1 MRINKLLIIT
11 ILAFGSIFGA
21 SAQSTTSPYS
31 KFGYGFLN
39 DNASAAQR
47 AMGGV
52 GYAMNSGRQINTMN
66 PASYAAI
73 DSLTFL
79 FDMGLNYNTV
89 WSSENGVKSK
99 DYSGGIDYIT
109 LQFPITKYLGAS
121 IGMVPFSSVGYSFG
135 DEIVHGSNSREGI
148 GGINQLYMG
157 LGANVYKNLYVGANV
172 SYLFGTIINDAYAY
186 TENGSTSL
194 FERVMQIRDWR
205 VQFGAQYS
213 IDFGSKNRGT
223 IGVVYS
229 PGKSLL
235 GKTWGTY
242 YDISTENAVPDT
254 VGLTKL
260 KNKYSL
266 PASWGIGLNW
276 EWNKK
281 LMAEVDFTYEPWE
294 DAKSAP
300 IINENTD
307 EVVFDNTT
315 FDNRWKVAAGL
326 QYTPK
331 VRGNY
336 FQRIT
341 YRIGGFY
348 NHDYVMING
357 NNLRDYGISAGF
369 GLPAPKS
376 KTMINLGFEWRRR
389 EAHPTTL
396 IKEDYFNITLGINFN
411 EMWFWRNKIR

>member
-1 MRINKLLIIT
+1 MKINRLLFIA
-11 ILAFGSIFGA
+11 ILAIGSIFNVA
-21 SAQSTTSPYS
+21 AQSTKSPYS

-39 DNASAAQR
+39 DNASSAQR

-52 GYAMNSGRQINTMN
+52 GYAMNSGRQINAMN

-79 FDMGLNYNTV
+79 FDMGLNYNTI

-109 LQFPITKYLGAS
+109 LQVPITKYLGAS
-121 IGMVPFSSVGYSFG
+121 AGLIPFSSVGYSFG
-135 DEIVHGSNSREGI
+135 DEIVHGSNSREGT
-148 GGINQLYMG
+148 GGINQLYVG
-157 LGANVYKNLYVGANV
+157 FGANVYKKLYVGANV

-186 TENGSTSL
+186 TDNGSTSL
-194 FERVMQIRDWR
+194 FERVMQIRDWK
-205 VQFGAQYS
+205 VQFGLQYS
-213 IDFGSKNRGT
+213 IDFSSKNRGT

-229 PGKSLL
+229 PGKALL

-242 YDISTENAVPDT
+242 YDISAEDSKPDT
-254 VGLTKL
+254 VGESKL

-266 PASWGIGLNW
+266 PDTWGIGLNW

-281 LMAEVDFTYEPWE
+281 LMIEADFTYQPWK

-300 IINENTD
+300 IINENTN
-307 EVVFDNTT
+307 EIVFENTK
-315 FDNRWKVAAGL
+315 FDNRWKIATGL
-326 QYTPK
+326 QYIPK
-331 VRGNY
+331 MRGNY
-336 FQRIT
+336 LQRIT
-341 YRIGGFY
+341 YRLGGFY
-348 NHDYVMING
+348 NHDYVLVNG
-357 NNLRDYGISAGF
+357 NNLRDYGITAGF

-376 KTMINLGFEWRRR
+376 KTVINIGFEWRRR
-389 EAHPTTL
+389 EAHPNTL

>member
-1 MRINKLLIIT
+1 
-11 ILAFGSIFGA
+11 
-21 SAQSTTSPYS
+21 
-31 KFGYGFLN
+31 
-39 DNASAAQR
+39 
-47 AMGGV
+47 MGGV
-52 GYAMNSGRQINTMN
+52 GYAMNSGRQINAMN

-79 FDMGLNYNTV
+79 FDMGLNYNTI

-109 LQFPITKYLGAS
+109 LQFPVTKYMGVSA
-121 IGMVPFSSVGYSFG
+121 GMIPFSSVGYSFG

-148 GGINQLYMG
+148 GGINQLYVG
-157 LGANVYKNLYVGANV
+157 VGANLYKNLYLGANV

-186 TENGSTSL
+186 TDHGSTSL

-229 PGKSLL
+229 PGKALL

-242 YDISTENAVPDT
+242 YDISVENAKPDT
-254 VGLTKL
+254 VGETKL

-266 PASWGIGLNW
+266 ASSLGVGLNW

-281 LMAEVDFTYEPWE
+281 LMAEVDFTYEPWK

-300 IINENTD
+300 IINENTGD
-307 EVVFDNTT
+307 VVFENAQ

-331 VRGNY
+331 VRGSY
-336 FQRIT
+336 LQRIT

-348 NHDYVMING
+348 NHDYVLVNG

-376 KTMINLGFEWRRR
+376 KTMINIGFEWRRR
-389 EAHPTTL
+389 EAHPATL
-396 IKEDYFNITLGINFN
+396 IKEDYFNISLGINFN